1 MGATTDIHE
10 IRNILYLRIRHAT
23 GRQRFTYRDE
33 GPQVNNSHSR
43 LADHG
48 PAAGWAMCSAGDRQV
63 PPTSPMTM

>member
-1 MGATTDIHE
+1 MNYG
-10 IRNILYLRIRHAT
+10 NILYLGVSAAT
-23 GRQRFTYRDE
+23 SRQRFTYRDE

-63 PPTSPMTM
+63 SPTSPLTM